1 VDLYTFLVIAMLS
14 IVALGTLVLGGM
26 NLYQAVTG
34 KRLSKKPS
42 TRSDAVM
49 RRQSAIA
56 APVMFACTALV
67 TATLGLV
74 LTIS

>member
-1 VDLYTFLVIAMLS
+1 VDTP
-14 IVALGTLVLGGM
+14 IVPLFMVAVPALILGGM

-42 TRSDAVM
+42 VRTDAVM

-56 APVMFACTALV
+56 ATVL
-67 TATLGLV
+67 LV
-74 LTIS
+74 LCALLILEGIALSL

>member
-1 VDLYTFLVIAMLS
+1 VDTVTLLLIALLS
-14 IVALGTLVLGGM
+14 AVALGGLVLGGM

-34 KRLSKKPS
+34 KRVSKKPS

-56 APVMFACTALV
+56 APVMFACTALT
-67 TATLGLV
+67 TAMVGTV
-74 LTIS
+74 LTSL